1 MNEEK
6 ITFDKTKELR
16 IIVNDIFTEIDTK
29 LKILTN
35 LYKDLVK
42 THVDKNYRLGIDSF
56 HFQNKLMQMEYDNMK
71 NISGFIDN
79 RIYCEYYK
87 LLKMLY
93 IFIKNEIKDKTII
106 DKLLIMHKQYPI
118 YKDLEPSKL
127 YEFDITTEINNTI
140 VNIIKELKLF
150 LNSEKEELSNK
161 QKQSDMGINIDSM
174 VHEQQYNIILLEERI
189 NMFENYLT
197 TFGNHHSKYFSRI
210 IIKLK
215 LILGIVNED
224 FHLQNT
230 RSLQLKK
237 KPSKNNKNNNSN
249 KNTINDIET
258 NHIDHDSISN
268 TSTNS
273 SNTPIA
279 SMNDQEEENVRFL
292 IGNMSNRIEIE
303 NELNTIL
310 QHIPQG
316 DNENCATR
324 NTIKKKNS
332 SVEI

>member
-93 IFIKNEIKDKTII
+93 NFIKNEIKDKTII

-150 LNSEKEELSNK
+150 LNSEKEELYNK

-230 RSLQLKK
+230 RSLQLRKK
-237 KPSKNNKNNNSN
+237 TSKNNKNN
-249 KNTINDIET
+249 NTINDIET
-258 NHIDHDSISN
+258 NDIDNDSISN

-273 SNTPIA
+273 SNTPTA

-292 IGNMSNRIEIE
+292 IGNMSNRIEVE

-310 QHIPQG
+310 QNIPQD
-316 DNENCATR
+316 DNENRATR
-324 NTIKKKNS
+324 NTIKKNS